1 MIPPILRRCLG
12 LHAALV
18 CLLAVAPVAI
28 IVIESFTASDYV
40 VFPPRGLSWKW
51 YAEAAS
57 RDEFLDSLVLSLWI
71 ALATSVVA
79 TALGT
84 LVSLALVRYRFPGR
98 HMLQILFMAPLS
110 VPGIILGLALLLFV
124 AGQGWA
130 RDASTILLGHLVV
143 TLPFAIRFVSVAL
156 LGMVAN
162 VERAAASLGAS
173 PWTVFRRVTL
183 PLIRP
188 GVVASLVFT
197 FILSFDDVSVA
208 LFLAAPGAT
217 TLPVRIYAYIDQS
230 YDPLIT
236 AVSAVVA
243 LAAAAALTG
252 IERTIGIGRL
262 FGLR

>member
-1 MIPPILRRCLG
+1 MIPSVLRRCLG
-12 LHAALV
+12 VHAVLV
-18 CLLAVAPVAI
+18 CVLAVAPVVI

-40 VFPPRGLSWKW
+40 VFPPVGLSWKW
-51 YAEAAS
+51 YIEAANRS
-57 RDEFLDSLVLSLWI
+57 EFLDSLVLSLWI
-71 ALATSVVA
+71 AFGTSLLAT
-79 TALGT
+79 TLGT

-98 HMLQILFMAPLS
+98 SVLQILFMAPLS
-110 VPGIILGLALLLFV
+110 VPGIILGLALLQFV
-124 AGQGWA
+124 AAQGWA
-130 RDASTILLGHLVV
+130 RDASTIMLGHLVV
-143 TLPFAIRFVSVAL
+143 TMPFAIRFVTVGL
-156 LGMVAN
+156 LGMAPN

-183 PLIRP
+183 PMIRP

-197 FILSFDDVSVA
+197 FILSFDDVAVA

-236 AVSAVVA
+236 AVSAVVV
-243 LAAAAALTG
+243 LTAAAALAA